1 MKDVH
6 TAIFL
11 RLGKREG
18 SAQMSQLK
26 NVTISN
32 VTATCV
38 SKVASAIVGVPGGI
52 IDNVQI
58 KDVEITLPGGGTVND
73 ANANVPELVDAYP
86 ESNMFGTPFPAYGF
100 YVRHA
105 NDVKFDNVRFNL
117 TNADARPDYVF
128 VDVTNHEVTDIAQ
141 VLEDKD
147 IVITTDGGRLNISSY
162 IEGNIE
168 VDVFDISGKVVYTT
182 QQVATGD
189 VTIEVPERGVYLVSV
204 RTAKGSVMRKVMCM

>member
-1 MKDVH
+1 LESVNGGILDGVNISNIQMKDVH

-52 IDNVQI
+52 IDNVLI

-86 ESNMFGTPFPAYGF
+86 E
-100 YVRHA
+100 
-105 NDVKFDNVRFNL
+105 
-117 TNADARPDYVF
+117 
-128 VDVTNHEVTDIAQ
+128 
-141 VLEDKD
+141 
-147 IVITTDGGRLNISSY
+147 
-162 IEGNIE
+162 
-168 VDVFDISGKVVYTT
+168 
-182 QQVATGD
+182 
-189 VTIEVPERGVYLVSV
+189 
-204 RTAKGSVMRKVMCM
+204 